1 VTFRKR
7 DVLQRGNWE
16 WRGAGNSRRVKGGV
30 MFCNGLQ
37 LVGSMR
43 GRQCRMLNQ
52 KSGNSVD
59 LRSPKLMF
67 SSCFSGGEIGRRPGI

>member
-1 VTFRKR
+1 
-7 DVLQRGNWE
+7 
-16 WRGAGNSRRVKGGV
+16 
-30 MFCNGLQ
+30 
-37 LVGSMR
+37 
-43 GRQCRMLNQ
+43 MLNQ